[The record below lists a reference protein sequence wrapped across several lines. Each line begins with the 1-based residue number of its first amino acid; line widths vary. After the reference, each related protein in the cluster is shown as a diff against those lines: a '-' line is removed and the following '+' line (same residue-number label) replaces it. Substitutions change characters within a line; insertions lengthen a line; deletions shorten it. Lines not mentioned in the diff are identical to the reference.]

1 MATPSYMAIKYVRI
15 NPKSTNTVIQNLFGA
30 NRFIRKNYQISNFRI
45 SGTDYSDGDKIEIRV
60 GGAKRILFVSIQN
73 ANDGTPITLETI
85 DAYTKGANDK
95 YNGMYVRTAAIS
107 TAVCLNVIITSSIV
121 DDPNVI
127 FAKLTSS

>member
-1 MATPSYMAIKYVRI
+1 M
-15 NPKSTNTVIQNLFGA
+15 VI
-30 NRFIRKNYQISNFRI
+30 
-45 SGTDYSDGDKIEIRV
+45 IEIRV

-73 ANDGTPITLETI
+73 ANDGSPITLETI

-95 YNGMYVRTAAIS
+95 YNGMFVRTAAIT